1 VISWEK
7 SESLKS
13 DGPCRIALPDC
24 PVCCLRL
31 LSEPSCGKP
40 TFVLR
45 EVTLSPRSLMEM
57 NLLIGLD
64 VRNPNRFDL
73 TLKSFEYKVYLDN
86 EEIGSGRLESEVLV
100 PASSTT
106 AVQAPVAA
114 NFKNLGGSLK
124 ALITGSDLP
133 YRIEGKAE
141 IKALFGSLTFPF
153 SEKGRLNPK
162 QNDGERK

>member
-1 VISWEK
+1 MGEK
-7 SESLKS
+7 RKFEKVTARAGLLFL
-13 DGPCRIALPDC
+13 IALS
-24 PVCCLRL
+24 VAFASCLNRVV
-31 LSEPSCGKP
+31 EKP

-133 YRIEGKAE
+133 YKIEGKAE

-153 SEKGRLNPK
+153 SEEGRLNPK
-162 QNDGERK
+162 QHEGERK